1 MRHIIYGAGAIG
13 GTMGARLDQ
22 AGHDVVL
29 IARGAHL
36 EAMRASG
43 LRLVT
48 PDLDL
53 VQNIPVVAHPREIAF
68 RAGDV
73 VYLTTKT
80 QDTAGALRDLLAACG
95 DLDLPV
101 VCAQNGVENERLAA
115 RRLRRVY
122 AMMVWMPAAFERPGE
137 VVCYCTPRSGVLDL
151 GCYPGGVD
159 AVAKDVARAL
169 EHSGFSARALPDVMR
184 AKYAKLLMNVV
195 AVMPALCGAAGR
207 DSAFARRLRD
217 EALAC
222 YAAAGIQACTDAE
235 EAQRQAES
243 GIQVAAI
250 AQRPRA
256 GGSVWQSLAR
266 NTGSVET
273 DYINGEIVMLGLQHG
288 VAVPCNRAV
297 VHCANRMAS
306 GHLQPGSLQPDALEA
321 LAASY

>member
-13 GTMGARLDQ
+13 GTMGARLAQ

-29 IARGAHL
+29 VARGAHL
-36 EAMRASG
+36 DAMRTSG
-43 LRLVT
+43 LRLIT
-48 PDLDL
+48 PDQDL
-53 VQNIPVVAHPREIAF
+53 VQKIPAVAHPREITF
-68 RAGDV
+68 RAGDI

-80 QDTAGALRDLLAACG
+80 QDTAGALRDLLGACG

-122 AMMVWMPAAFERPGE
+122 PMMVWMPAAFEQPGE
-137 VVCYCTPRSGVLDL
+137 VVCYCTPRGGVLDL

-159 AVAKDVARAL
+159 AVAEDIARAL
-169 EHSGFSARALPDVMR
+169 EHSGFSSRALPDVMR

-207 DSAFARRLRD
+207 DSPFARSLRD

-235 EAQRQAES
+235 ESLRQAQS
-243 GIQVAAI
+243 GIRVATI
-250 AQRPRA
+250 AQRPRV

-266 NTGSVET
+266 HTGSVET
-273 DYINGEIVMLGLQHG
+273 DYINGEIVLLGQQHG
-288 VAVPCNRAV
+288 VSVPCNRVAV
-297 VHCANRMAS
+297 HFSNRMAS
-306 GHLQPGSLQPDALEA
+306 GLLQPGSLDPEELQRMAVEM
-321 LAASY
+321 